1 MRKPLLSLAAA
12 LLVTACATTAA
23 PPAAPGGRPAPGA
36 GDPFMRALN
45 DPKRPEA
52 DVARDDDRKPAEV
65 LAFGGVRP
73 GAKVADLI
81 PGNGYYTRILSRAV
95 GPTGK
100 VYTYVPDELTKLA
113 NRKPAVAGIADDPAY
128 GNVEMVLNTL
138 PNFGAPEKLDLVLSA
153 GTYHYHYTRLLGSP
167 NVVAINRKIYESL
180 KPGGVFLVVEA
191 MAPAG
196 TAAQGAENLNRID
209 PATVRAD
216 VTKAGF
222 VFEGESPVLRTTA
235 DTYRTNALAADAGRV
250 DQFVYKFRKPRTA
263 AR

>member
-1 MRKPLLSLAAA
+1 MRKPLLSLVAA
-12 LLVTACATTAA
+12 LLVTACATAPAA
-23 PPAAPGGRPAPGA
+23 PPPGA
-36 GDPFMRALN
+36 GRPMGGGDPFARALD

-52 DVARDDDRKPAEV
+52 DVRRDDVRHPAEV

-81 PGNGYYTRILSRAV
+81 PGDGYYTRILSRAV

-167 NVVAINRKIYESL
+167 NVVAINRKVFDSL
-180 KPGGVFLVVEA
+180 KPGGVFLVVDA
-191 MAPAG
+191 VAPAG

-235 DTYRTNALAADAGRV
+235 DNYQTNALAPTTGRV

>member
-1 MRKPLLSLAAA
+1 MRKPLLSLAAV
-12 LLVTACATTAA
+12 LLVTACATAPSA
-23 PPAAPGGRPAPGA
+23 PPPGA
-36 GDPFMRALN
+36 GRPMGGGDPLVRALD
-45 DPKRPEA
+45 DPKRPEV
-52 DVARDDDRKPAEV
+52 DVRRDDARRPAEV
-65 LAFGGVRP
+65 LAFAGVRS

-81 PGNGYYTRILSRAV
+81 PGDGYYTRILSRAV

-138 PNFGAPEKLDLVLSA
+138 PNFGAPEKLDAVLSV

-167 NVVAINRKIYESL
+167 NVVAINRKVFDSL
-180 KPGGVFLVVEA
+180 KPGGVFLVVDA

-209 PATVRAD
+209 PATVRSD

-222 VFEGESPVLRTTA
+222 VFEGESPILRTTS
-235 DTYRTNALAADAGRV
+235 DTYRTNALAPDAGRV
-250 DQFVYKFRKPRTA
+250 DQFVYKFRKPRA
-263 AR
+263 AVR